1 MLVMKFGGT
10 SVANAD
16 RIRHAADLVLRE
28 TRPVIVVTSAMGGVT
43 DDLLRLAASARE
55 RQQGEVDALLAEFRR
70 RHEAATEQVTED
82 EAVRAHVREVIDGLV
97 EELRQLAHGVGLL
110 RELSDS
116 TADLIASVGERA
128 AAPIVAAAIAA
139 AGRPSEAVD
148 ARTFVTVR
156 TGGEVDD
163 TASRHA
169 ARERLLP
176 LVQHAVPVV
185 TGFVASTADGRT
197 TTLGRGGSDYTATLV
212 GAWVGAR
219 AIWIWTDV
227 DGVMTADPRVVPEAR
242 VLDVVSYREA
252 AEAAYFGSKVL
263 HPRTMIP
270 AVASRIPVIIRNT
283 FNPDH
288 PGTRIE
294 EESPRSTLGVKTVT
308 SVAELALVTVEGS
321 GMIGV
326 PGVAERVFRTTARLD
341 TSVYMVSQASSE
353 HNISFVVHQRDAGRV
368 VEALDAEFELEIAR
382 HQVDRVEMI
391 APVGILAIIGDGMKG
406 TPGISQRMFTALGLG
421 RINVLA
427 IAQGSSELNLS
438 VVVHADD
445 LRRAVGAVHSRFGLT
460 RDKHLFLLGKGLVG
474 TALLR
479 QILAARTRLAEDHGI
494 GLIVSGICG
503 RRDLLLDPGGI
514 DESKLAR
521 VAAGDSLDSLG
532 GDTRPS
538 DAALFE
544 RLSSS
549 RWLDVIVVDVTAEDH
564 GRLHADA
571 LRHGFHVVTAN
582 KKPMSGPLDEYET
595 ILREATAHGVC
606 YQFETTF
613 GAGLPALSTLQDL
626 VATCDTVK
634 RITGCFSG
642 TFGFLCE
649 QLHAGVPL
657 SEAVREAKARGYT
670 EPDPR
675 DDLNGTD
682 VARKAL
688 IIARQLGSKL
698 EMHDIQLEP
707 LVSDELLAL
716 PDVGSFME
724 RLPEMD
730 AAMRERVAEA
740 EAEGRVLRF
749 VADITP
755 ERVSVG
761 LRAVDRDSAAGQLS
775 GPDNILVFQTERYDE
790 QPLVIR
796 GPGAGA
802 DVTAAG
808 VLGDILKVVRAS

>member
-16 RIRHAADLVLRE
+16 RIRHAAALVLRE
-28 TRPVIVVTSAMGGVT
+28 QRAVVVVTSAMGGVT
-43 DDLLRLAASARE
+43 DELLRLGACARD
-55 RQQGEVDALLAEFRR
+55 RHQADVDALLAEFRR
-70 RHEAATEQVTED
+70 RHETAADEVTD
-82 EAVRAHVREVIDGLV
+82 DGPTRRRLRDHVDALV
-97 EELRQLAHGVGLL
+97 KELRQLAHGVSLL
-110 RELSDS
+110 RELSES
-116 TADLIASVGERA
+116 TADLIVSMGERA
-128 AAPIVAAAIAA
+128 SAPILAAAITT
-139 AGRPSEAVD
+139 AGRASEAVD
-148 ARTFVTVR
+148 ARTFITVR
-156 TGGEVDD
+156 AAGAVDD
-163 TASRHA
+163 AASRRA
-169 ARERLLP
+169 ARDRLLP
-176 LVQHAVPVV
+176 IVERAVPVV
-185 TGFVASTADGRT
+185 TGFVASTKDGRT

-212 GAWVGAR
+212 GAWLGAR

-263 HPRTMIP
+263 HPSTMIP
-270 AVASRIPVIIRNT
+270 AVESRIPVIIRNT

-288 PGTRIE
+288 PGTRIA
-294 EESPRSTLGVKTVT
+294 EESPQSKLGVKTVT
-308 SVAELALVTVEGS
+308 SVADLAMVTVEGS

-326 PGVAERVFRTTARLD
+326 PGVAERVFRTTARLG

-353 HNISFVVHQRDAGRV
+353 HNISFVVNQGDAGGV

-382 HQVDRVEMI
+382 NQVDRVGMI
-391 APVGILAIIGDGMKG
+391 APVGIVAIIGDGMKG
-406 TPGISQRMFTALGLG
+406 TPGISQRLFTALGRG

-445 LRRAVGAVHSRFGLT
+445 LRRAVGATHSRFGLT
-460 RDKHLFLLGKGLVG
+460 RDTHLVLLGKGLVG
-474 TALLR
+474 SALLR
-479 QILAARTRLAEDHGI
+479 QIIAARSRLASDHGI

-503 RRDLLLDPGGI
+503 RRDLLLNPGGI
-514 DESKLAR
+514 EEATLQR
-521 VAAGDSLDSLG
+521 VAAGEALDALG
-532 GDTRPS
+532 GEPRPT

-544 RLSSS
+544 RLAGS
-549 RWLDVIVVDVTAEDH
+549 RWLDVIVIDVTAEDH
-564 GRLHADA
+564 GRLHRDA

-595 ILREATAHGVC
+595 ILREAAAHGVT

-613 GAGLPALSTLQDL
+613 GAGLPALSSLQDL

-634 RITGCFSG
+634 RVTGCFSG
-642 TFGFLCE
+642 TFGFLCD
-649 QLHAGVPL
+649 QLHAGMPL
-657 SEAVREAKARGYT
+657 SEAVRAAQARGYT

-698 EMHDIQLEP
+698 EMRDIDLEP

-716 PDVGSFME
+716 PDVDSFLA

-730 AAMRERVAEA
+730 EAMRQRVADA
-740 EAEGRVLRF
+740 EAGGRVLRF
-749 VADITP
+749 VAEITP

-761 LRAVDRDSAAGQLS
+761 LRAVSRDDAAGQLS